1 LRFLAVVEIYSIGLV
16 WNGLMKNRGKEKNT
30 GIENECK

>member
-16 WNGLMKNRGKEKNT
+16 WNGGMKNKGKEENT
-30 GIENECK
+30 GIENECR